1 MKKAIILL
9 SAIMSVMTLT
19 VMADEYIDPQTNVV
33 YTYEPGQPTASV
45 KAGCEMVVDMGLID
59 LCPGSPDAAD
69 DVVILDK
76 FTVGTTEYVV
86 TSIGE
91 QAFWTNNNI
100 KSVSIPESVTD
111 IGVAAFE
118 NCDGLTAVQL
128 PEGLIRISR
137 KLFHNCSQ
145 LESVVIPSS
154 IRSIDEQAFADCR
167 SLASLTLP
175 ADLNYI
181 GRYAFQNT
189 PWYSTQYNEAPDGLF
204 YIGPLLVGYKGNV
217 PTGDLVIKEGTTCI
231 GYQAFNYCTGLTSVT
246 IPESLTHVDY
256 RAFYNCVGLTAV
268 HITDLAAWC
277 KIEFQW
283 DDVSSSS
290 NPLFYAHHLYLNGE
304 EMTDLV
310 IPDGVTSICRY
321 AFDNCTGLTSVIIPE
336 GVTRISSEAFRSCGN
351 LTSVTIPPSVTTI
364 ESYAFI
370 WCFNLNAVHISDL
383 AAWCGNSFHHS
394 CLFAYGA
401 HFYLKGEEVKD
412 LVIPE
417 GVAGIGNGTFEDYSY
432 LTSVT
437 IPKSVT
443 TIGENAF
450 NGCKNLTD
458 VYCHADSVP
467 STEAWVFYDT
477 PIASATLH
485 VPAGSIEEYKT
496 TSPWSGFGNIVALPI
511 EINETTFP
519 DEYFRNWVLAQPYGQ
534 DGVLT
539 DEEIAGVTKINVMRR
554 EVIQSLKGIEYFTAI
569 TKLVCEMNQLTELDL
584 SKNIKLTSLTC
595 YGNQLTEL
603 NLSNNKELTYLACE
617 GNELTTLDVS
627 GFTKLK
633 ELDCQQNP
641 MITLNVS
648 GCSSLTTL
656 KCYLNQLTELD
667 VSGCAKL
674 DTIWCEYNQL
684 TELDVSSCTSLTF
697 LWCEMNQLTK
707 LDVTNN
713 TKLRKL
719 LANDNQLA
727 ALNLS
732 ENKLLQY
739 LRTYNNQIKGKTMD
753 ALIENLPIV
762 SHCGF
767 CPVFRNDEVDVMNA
781 AQVAAAKSK
790 GFIPYY
796 WNEEAMRWM
805 EYTGEVPP
813 EPITFTE
820 GQMATI
826 ILPTEPEASKGK
838 YYRLDRVED
847 GKIIFEQ
854 ELHPQAHIPYI
865 IVPNED
871 FSIDPNNMDLEGC
884 SPDTV
889 SIKVRFEGQA
899 ESQSIYFIGSY
910 VSEELEQ
917 QEGCN
922 IQLIDTTPDC
932 SISFSEETGKRAFLV
947 GALRAYL
954 TWDDPYNQGG
964 TKGRGDKLEIV
975 LLDYGT
981 SIEEMKNEELRMKND
996 VFDLSGKKLSDKPA
1010 HGLYI
1015 ENGKKQAVR

>member
-256 RAFYNCVGLTAV
+256 RAFYKCVGLTAV
-268 HITDLAAWC
+268 HLTDLAAWC

-283 DDVSSSS
+283 DDISSSS

-351 LTSVTIPPSVTTI
+351 LTSVTIPPSMTTI
-364 ESYAFI
+364 GSMAFM
-370 WCFNLNAVHISDL
+370 WCENLNAVHISDL
-383 AAWCGNSFHHS
+383 AAWCGISFQDVSGVFNYDVH
-394 CLFAYGA
+394 L
-401 HFYLKGEEVKD
+401 YLNGEEVKD
-412 LVIPE
+412 LVIPD
-417 GVAGIGNGTFEDYSY
+417 GVASIGSWSFMNCSY

-437 IPKSVT
+437 IPRSVT
-443 TIGENAF
+443 NIGDNAF
-450 NGCKNLTD
+450 YGCSNLTD
-458 VYCHADSVP
+458 VYSYGNNVP
-467 STEAWVFYDT
+467 SLGYDVFKNSL
-477 PIASATLH
+477 IASATLH

-496 TSPWSGFGNIVALPI
+496 TSPWSNFGNIVALQEEPHQPQSFLEGNPI
-511 EINETTFP
+511 
-519 DEYFRNWVLAQPYGQ
+519 WVYKYERLTRGTAWK
-534 DGVLT
+534 DGVYYGIFVDTGYRDYRYYFLGGQ
-539 DEEIAGVTKINVMRR
+539 EEIDGKVYTMMGEVKSNGEGELAVSRWLPVREENGIVYAFTDSLPGLVEHDYLEPPYLQQGNECVLYNFNTEIGESLYPQNEYTKVESYGTYQLMNGAVCRVLKTTIEDFDLYEKLGYLHDGLYYGVMDPPSELISSTGGDVYATHLNAYYQNDIMLYKAPDIQESICVNDTCWSRDDGNAYVRSYKVDPR
-554 EVIQSLKGIEYFTAI
+554 QEEVFAYIRQLQKEKEPVTFTA
-569 TKLVCEMNQLTELDL
+569 
-584 SKNIKLTSLTC
+584 
-595 YGNQLTEL
+595 
-603 NLSNNKELTYLACE
+603 
-617 GNELTTLDVS
+617 
-627 GFTKLK
+627 
-633 ELDCQQNP
+633 
-641 MITLNVS
+641 
-648 GCSSLTTL
+648 
-656 KCYLNQLTELD
+656 
-667 VSGCAKL
+667 
-674 DTIWCEYNQL
+674 
-684 TELDVSSCTSLTF
+684 
-697 LWCEMNQLTK
+697 
-707 LDVTNN
+707 
-713 TKLRKL
+713 
-719 LANDNQLA
+719 
-727 ALNLS
+727 
-732 ENKLLQY
+732 
-739 LRTYNNQIKGKTMD
+739 
-753 ALIENLPIV
+753 
-762 SHCGF
+762 
-767 CPVFRNDEVDVMNA
+767 
-781 AQVAAAKSK
+781 
-790 GFIPYY
+790 
-796 WNEEAMRWM
+796 
-805 EYTGEVPP
+805 
-813 EPITFTE
+813 

-826 ILPTEPEASKGK
+826 ILPTNPDASKGK
-838 YYRLDRVED
+838 YYRLDRYED
-847 GKIIFEQ
+847 GQIIFEQ
-854 ELHPQAHIPYI
+854 ELQPQAHIPYI

-871 FSIDPNNMDLEGC
+871 FSIDLRTLDLTGL
-884 SPDTV
+884 SRDTV
-889 SIKVRFEGQA
+889 SIAGI
-899 ESQSIYFIGSY
+899 SFIGSY
-910 VSEELEQ
+910 VSETFDYPD
-917 QEGCN
+917 GFY
-922 IQLIDTTPDC
+922 IDFIDITSDC
-932 SISFSEETGKRAFLV
+932 QFNESCVI

-954 TWDDPYNQGG
+954 LVRWDDPYNQGG
-964 TKGRGDKLEIV
+964 TRVPPLNKRGIV
-975 LLDYGT
+975 LRDDETGIKSLNV
-981 SIEEMKNEELRMKND
+981 SVNHND
-996 VFDLSGKKLSDKPA
+996 KIFNLAGQRLSKPQK
-1010 HGLYI
+1010 GIYI
-1015 ENGKKQAVR
+1015 ENGKIKAKTK

>member
-19 VMADEYIDPQTNVV
+19 VMADEYTDPQTNVV

-59 LCPGSPDAAD
+59 LCPGSPDAAG

-118 NCDGLTAVQL
+118 YCDGLTAVQL

-175 ADLNYI
+175 ANLSYI

-268 HITDLAAWC
+268 HITNMAAWC

-283 DDVSSSS
+283 DEASSSS

-336 GVTRISSEAFRSCGN
+336 GVTRISSEAFRNCGN
-351 LTSVTIPPSVTTI
+351 LTSVTIPPSMTTI
-364 ESYAFI
+364 GSMAFI

-383 AAWCGNSFHHS
+383 AAWCGISFQDVSGVFNYDVH
-394 CLFAYGA
+394 L
-401 HFYLKGEEVKD
+401 YLNDEEVKD

-417 GVAGIGNGTFEDYSY
+417 GVVGISKRAFLNCRH

-437 IPKSVT
+437 IPRSVT
-443 TIGENAF
+443 NIGDNAF
-450 NGCKNLTD
+450 YGCSNLTD
-458 VYCHADSVP
+458 VYSYGNNVP
-467 STEAWVFYDT
+467 SLGYDVFKNSL
-477 PIASATLH
+477 IASATLH

-496 TSPWSGFGNIVALPI
+496 TSPWSGFGNIVALPTSDI
-511 EINETTFP
+511 FIQDIAWVDGFGYEVGGYKIDDVKLFYYTTAGDTLIN
-519 DEYFRNWVLAQPYGQ
+519 DKNYFRILRTRKCKTTYK
-534 DGVLT
+534 L
-539 DEEIAGVTKINVMRR
+539 EEDA
-554 EVIQSLKGIEYFTAI
+554 
-569 TKLVCEMNQLTELDL
+569 
-584 SKNIKLTSLTC
+584 
-595 YGNQLTEL
+595 
-603 NLSNNKELTYLACE
+603 E
-617 GNELTTLDVS
+617 GNEYVAD
-627 GFTKLK
+627 K
-633 ELDCQQNP
+633 EL
-641 MITLNVS
+641 ITQDDTLCFFMREDEEGNVWFYTEDKNVFYEIS
-648 GCSSLTTL
+648 HNTLYEYLADNLVRRDLFLYNAKKKYTLGDNIPLGMSVLFSFDGIVEGDDYWKISSSEVCKMDEMTL
-656 KCYLNQLTELD
+656 LD
-667 VSGCAKL
+667 
-674 DTIWCEYNQL
+674 
-684 TELDVSSCTSLTF
+684 
-697 LWCEMNQLTK
+697 
-707 LDVTNN
+707 
-713 TKLRKL
+713 
-719 LANDNQLA
+719 
-727 ALNLS
+727 
-732 ENKLLQY
+732 
-739 LRTYNNQIKGKTMD
+739 GKTYMYYD
-753 ALIENLPIV
+753 AWFLEKLGPLFGGPLFGFGQPNSYNLDFKQLFAFYKDGQLIYRNEGYLSALEEYFPNILDAVIGKSSDIIDEPV
-762 SHCGF
+762 S
-767 CPVFRNDEVDVMNA
+767 
-781 AQVAAAKSK
+781 
-790 GFIPYY
+790 
-796 WNEEAMRWM
+796 
-805 EYTGEVPP
+805 
-813 EPITFTE
+813 FTE

-826 ILPTEPEASKGK
+826 ILPEEPDASKGK

-847 GKIIFEQ
+847 KQIIFEQ
-854 ELHPQAHIPYI
+854 ELHPQAHVPYI
-865 IVPNED
+865 IVPSED
-871 FSIDPNNMDLEGC
+871 FAIDLNTLDLEGC

-889 SIKVRFEGQA
+889 SIKVRFEGQT

-910 VSEELEQ
+910 VNEELEQ

-932 SISFSEETGKRAFLV
+932 SISFSEETGKGAFLI

-964 TKGRGDKLEIV
+964 TKGRGDMEIV
-975 LLDYGT
+975 LRDYGT
-981 SIEEMKNEELRMKND
+981 GIKTIEHSTLNID
-996 VFDLSGKKLSDKPA
+996 HSVFDLSGKKIVNGQLQR
-1010 HGLYI
+1010 GIYI
-1015 ENGKKQAVR
+1015 ENGQKKIAK